1 MANPTESATL
11 ARHPFEKFIVAL
23 VGIIQDEHGR
33 VLLGLR
39 AQEKVWVCFGGK
51 MEHGEGLEAGLARE
65 LQEEVGLRLS
75 PLTRLSFDDGFLPS
89 GQQFITLYFVGK
101 LSTGQTPVNLEPN
114 KCLELRWF
122 HLDEL
127 PAEMWERDRR
137 ALRSLRAEVE
147 TA

>member
-1 MANPTESATL
+1 MPTPS
-11 ARHPFEKFIVAL
+11 FEKFIVAL
-23 VGIIQDEHGR
+23 VGIIQDEQGR

-39 AQEKVWVCFGGK
+39 AQERVWVCFGGK

-65 LQEEVGLRLS
+65 LEEEVGLRRC
-75 PLTRLSFDDGFLPS
+75 PFTRLSFDDGFLPS
-89 GQQFITLYFVGK
+89 GQQFITLYFLGK
-101 LSTGQTPVNLEPN
+101 LPAGQTPVNMEPH

-137 ALRSLRAEVE
+137 AVLSLRPEVA